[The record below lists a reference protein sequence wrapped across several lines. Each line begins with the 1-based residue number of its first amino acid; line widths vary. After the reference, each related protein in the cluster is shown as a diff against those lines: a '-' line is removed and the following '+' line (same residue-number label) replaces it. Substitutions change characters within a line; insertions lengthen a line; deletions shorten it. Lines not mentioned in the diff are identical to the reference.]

1 MGLLTDLCGLAL
13 QFDFPATLDALEG
26 VVGFYPV
33 LIECCSFSSNLL
45 LLKSLRIR
53 QPSFIAFVRFLDTIK
68 CFLWEKILC

>member
-33 LIECCSFSSNLL
+33 LIECRSLSSNLF
-45 LLKSLRIR
+45 LLKSLRI
-53 QPSFIAFVRFLDTIK
+53 
-68 CFLWEKILC
+68 